1 MRRQSKCPLT
11 GECINK
17 TKYIHTMEYH
27 SFFKRK
33 GILQHV
39 TTWVNL
45 EGIPQSKIS
54 QSQKD
59 KYCMIPVIQNWK
71 AMERWLPEAG

>member
-1 MRRQSKCPLT
+1 
-11 GECINK
+11 
-17 TKYIHTMEYH
+17 MEYH

-54 QSQKD
+54 QSQKE
-59 KYCMIPVIQNWK
+59 KYCMITVMQNWK